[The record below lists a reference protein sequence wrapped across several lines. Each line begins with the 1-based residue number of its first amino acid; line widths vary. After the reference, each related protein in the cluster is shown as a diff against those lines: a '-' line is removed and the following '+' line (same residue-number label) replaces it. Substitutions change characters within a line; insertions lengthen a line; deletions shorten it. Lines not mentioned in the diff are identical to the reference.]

1 MKIRDSI
8 KFEIARFT
16 RSYPTLLSE
25 LREQFYFGSREIL
38 LEYMN
43 LDRQT
48 LLLADIQHGF
58 PRMVRAKHSLLG
70 RGRIPD
76 LVWTDYQNLK
86 NKKGKFEANLKRQ
99 VPIGSSWLYMR
110 KIKNLTLT
118 ENLEKDSQTKGTLMV
133 VPHSDNF
140 QNLSIDEGFE
150 DYLDLNRVDG
160 VLLFNEDFLNP
171 MIRSVAK
178 NRNIEIECAGL
189 PRTYQPQAY
198 LTRAGGRES
207 FLFETYKI
215 FKKYRNLISP
225 NFSTALI
232 YGANAGL
239 NVGILNTWTPKYLCS
254 SATIRSGISQNRSSQ
269 FLGEVFPFSL
279 NLIHDSENLSDWA
292 KITLGFDYMKSPEEL
307 HQIIPYLEKV
317 LPDYILQ

>member
-1 MKIRDSI
+1 MKISDSI

-43 LDRQT
+43 LDIRT
-48 LLLADIQHGF
+48 ILLADIQHGF

-76 LVWTDYQNLK
+76 LVWSDYQNFK
-86 NKKGKFEANLKRQ
+86 NKKGKLETNLKRQ
-99 VPIGSSWLYMR
+99 IPVGSSWLYMR
-110 KIKNLTLT
+110 MNKNLTLK
-118 ENLEKDSQTKGTLMV
+118 ENQEKNSEKSGTLMV

-140 QNLSIDEGFE
+140 QNLSIDKRFG
-150 DYLDLNRVDG
+150 DYLDLNRVNG
-160 VLLFNEDFLNP
+160 ILLFNEDFLNP

-178 NRNIEIECAGL
+178 DRNIEIECAGL

-198 LTRAGGRES
+198 MTRAGGREN

-215 FKKYRNLISP
+215 FKKYRNLICP

-254 SATIRSGISQNRSSQ
+254 TATIRSGIAENRSSQ
-269 FLGEVFPFSL
+269 WLTEVFPFSL
-279 NLIHDSENLSDWA
+279 NIIHDSENLSNWA
-292 KITLGFDYMKSPEEL
+292 NLTLGLDYLKSPEEL
-307 HQIIPYLEKV
+307 HQIIPYIENV
-317 LPDYILQ
+317 LPDYILE